1 MDCLKQQVEAQTRE
15 KDKLMDMLSKCQLKL
30 EQTVSSEFPV
40 PLPVVGI
47 MLCLVLAGAAA
58 VLSERVQK
66 ERNTAVIS

>member
-30 EQTVSSEFPV
+30 EQTVSSEIPV

-47 MLCLVLAGAAA
+47 MLCLVLAGPTA
-58 VLSERVQK
+58 VLSE
-66 ERNTAVIS
+66 